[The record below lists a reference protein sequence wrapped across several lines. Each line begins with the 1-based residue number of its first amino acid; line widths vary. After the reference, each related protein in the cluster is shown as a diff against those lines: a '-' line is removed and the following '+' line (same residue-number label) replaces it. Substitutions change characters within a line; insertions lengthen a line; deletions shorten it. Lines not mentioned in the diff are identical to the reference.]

1 MNVSR
6 QLKSWAWAGLAVG
19 WAVLAGC
26 DARERP
32 GAERALA
39 EARREVARKAA
50 PTYADEAARRYLEER
65 LPAGAE
71 DLPWERYDAAR
82 ERMRRMQRY
91 ATAAGR
97 LMAPGEPAAEA
108 AAEAALSWTEL
119 GPGNIGGRTR
129 ALVIDPVQPRT
140 MYAAGVSGG
149 VWKSVDAGVRWRW
162 ISAELSNLGVS
173 ALAIDP
179 TDRKVLYA
187 GTGEGFLF
195 GTPRGNGIYRTA
207 DAGATWQLLAAT
219 GSNADFYYVK
229 DIVVSRGDPRRL
241 YAATMTG
248 LWRSLNRGT
257 TWTRVLNPG
266 ADAGCDDLAIRTDR
280 TADVVL
286 AACGRSPRGIWR
298 NAQAHAAKSRWVK
311 VLSETAMARTALAI
325 APSKQDVIYAVSTS
339 NSDDPA
345 VPNGP
350 DNDYRN
356 SLHAVFRS
364 TDGGVTWEAR
374 VRNTDP
380 VRLNTLLL
388 SYVLIANGSRCGLQ
402 PPEWDNVF
410 GQGGYATTIAV
421 DPVNPDRLWV
431 GGIDLFR
438 SDDGGRNWGLASYW
452 WAYGA
457 DAAPSYA
464 HADQH
469 VLAFHPK
476 YDGKKNR
483 TLYAGND
490 GGIFRTQNALAATEK
505 GETAGCEPARGRM
518 AWKELNRDYGSI
530 QFYYGVPRADGAAYL
545 GGTQDNGVVL
555 GSDAGGRHA
564 WRMILPA
571 DGDHVAADPEDPNI
585 LYGRH
590 RGSAVILKSV
600 DGGATFAAATN
611 GLSDSYGPF
620 LIDPSKAKRLWYAG
634 RRIWRSEDG
643 AGTWTPASAQIHH
656 GIAGALAV
664 SPADPNRVLVGLS
677 DGSFLR
683 STAALSATGDAVWAR
698 TLPRNGQV
706 SWIAFDPVDPDVAY
720 ATYSSFSNFQEPHV
734 WKTTDG
740 GVTWNPI
747 DGAGDDALP
756 DLPVHTIAVDPTQ
769 AGRLYVGTD
778 LGVFVSLDGGI
789 SWAVEE
795 GFSPV
800 ITEALH
806 WVRRPNG
813 DAWLFAFTYGRGAWK
828 VLASA
833 G

>member
-1 MNVSR
+1 MSVSR
-6 QLKSWAWAGLAVG
+6 QLKSWVWAGLAVG
-19 WAVLAGC
+19 WAVFAGC
-26 DARERP
+26 GSAARP
-32 GAERALA
+32 GAEQALA
-39 EARREVARKAA
+39 EARRAVAQKVA

-65 LPAGAE
+65 LPEGAE

-82 ERMRRMQRY
+82 EQMRRMQRY

-97 LMAPGEPAAEA
+97 LVESGE
-108 AAEAALSWTEL
+108 EAALSWTEL

-149 VWKSVDAGVRWRW
+149 VWKSVDAGARWSW
-162 ISAELSNLGVS
+162 ISDEFSHLAVS
-173 ALAIDP
+173 SLALDP

-187 GTGEGFLF
+187 GTGEGFLV
-195 GTPRGNGIYRTA
+195 GSPRGNGIYRTA

-219 GSNADFYYVK
+219 GNNPDFYFVN

-241 YAATMTG
+241 YAATTTG
-248 LWRSLNRGT
+248 VWRSLNRGT
-257 TWTRVLNPG
+257 TWARVL
-266 ADAGCDDLAIRTDR
+266 DAGARCKDLAIRTDR
-280 TADVVL
+280 STDAVL
-286 AACGRSPRGIWR
+286 AACDGNPGSIWR
-298 NAQAHAAKSRWVK
+298 NARAHTPQGRWVK
-311 VLSETAMARTALAI
+311 VLSEPAMGRTALAI
-325 APSKQDVIYAVSTS
+325 APSKQDVIYAVSSS
-339 NSDDPA
+339 NSSDPA

-350 DNDYRN
+350 DNDYID

-364 TDGGVTWEAR
+364 ADGGATWEAR

-388 SYVLIANGSRCGLQ
+388 SYILIANGSKCGLQ
-402 PPEWDNVF
+402 PAEWDNVF
-410 GQGGYATTIAV
+410 GQGRYATTIAV

-469 VLAFHPK
+469 VITFHPK

-483 TLYAGND
+483 ILYAGND
-490 GGIFRTQNALAATEK
+490 GGIVQTQNALAATEK
-505 GETAGCEPARGRM
+505 GETAGCEPARGRVV
-518 AWKELNRDYGSI
+518 WKELNRGYGSI
-530 QFYYGVPRADGAAYL
+530 QFYYGVPRADGALYL

-585 LYGRH
+585 LYARY
-590 RGSAVILKSV
+590 RGGPTVMKSV
-600 DGGATFAAATN
+600 DGGATFTAATN
-611 GLSDSYGPF
+611 GLADSFGPF

-634 RRIWRSEDG
+634 RRISRSEDG
-643 AGTWTPASAQIHH
+643 AASWTQ
-656 GIAGALAV
+656 AGKDFSEISGFARALAV
-664 SPADPNRVLVGLS
+664 SPVDPNRVLVGTS
-677 DGSFLR
+677 SGYILR
-683 STAALSATGDAVWAR
+683 STAALSATGETEWAR
-698 TLPRNGQV
+698 TLPRTGTV

-720 ATYSSFSNFQEPHV
+720 ATYTNFGNFFQPHV

-740 GVTWNPI
+740 GATWNPL

-756 DLPVHTIAVDPTQ
+756 DLPVHTIAIDPTRTD
-769 AGRLYVGTD
+769 RLYVGTD
-778 LGVFVSLDGGI
+778 LGVFVSLDGGA

-806 WVRRPNG
+806 WARRPNG

>member
-1 MNVSR
+1 MFVSR

-19 WAVLAGC
+19 WTVLAGC
-26 DARERP
+26 DAREKPR
-32 GAERALA
+32 AEQALA
-39 EARREVARKAA
+39 EARHEVVRRAA
-50 PTYADEAARRYLEER
+50 PTHADEAARRYLEER

-71 DLPWERYDAAR
+71 DIPWERYDEAR

-97 LMAPGEPAAEA
+97 LLAPGEP

-140 MYAAGVSGG
+140 MYAGGVSGG
-149 VWKSVDAGVRWRW
+149 VWKSVDAGARWRW
-162 ISAELSNLGVS
+162 IADEFSHLGVS
-173 ALAIDP
+173 ALAFDP
-179 TDRKVLYA
+179 KNSKVLYA
-187 GTGEGFLF
+187 GTGEGIVLS
-195 GTPRGNGIYRTA
+195 PRGNGIYRTT
-207 DAGATWQLLAAT
+207 DAGETWQHLAAT
-219 GSNADFYYVK
+219 GNNENFYYVY

-241 YAATMTG
+241 YAATRTG
-248 LWRSLNRGT
+248 VWRSLNRGA
-257 TWTRVLNPG
+257 TWVRVLAPG
-266 ADAGCDDLAIRTDR
+266 TACEDLAIRTDR

-286 AACGRSPRGIWR
+286 AACGRASGASIWR
-298 NAQAHAAKSRWVK
+298 NARANAPQGRWVK
-311 VLSETAMARTALAI
+311 VLSEPAMGRTALAI
-325 APSKQDVIYAVSTS
+325 APSKQDVIYAVASS
-339 NSDDPA
+339 YSSDPA

-350 DNDYRN
+350 DNDYLD

-364 TDGGVTWEAR
+364 ADGGATWEAR

-388 SYVLIANGSRCGLQ
+388 SYILIANGSKCGLQ
-402 PPEWDNVF
+402 PAEWDNVF
-410 GQGGYATTIAV
+410 GQGRYAATIAV

-452 WAYGA
+452 WAFGA

-469 VLAFHPK
+469 VIVFHPK

-490 GGIFRTQNALAATEK
+490 GGIFQTQNALAATEK
-505 GETAGCEPARGRM
+505 GETAGCEPARGRV
-518 AWKELNRDYGSI
+518 AWKGLNRDYGSI

-555 GSDAGGRHA
+555 GSDTGGRNA
-564 WRMILPA
+564 WRMILPG
-571 DGDHVAADPEDPNI
+571 DGDHVAADPEDPKV
-585 LYGRH
+585 LYAQY
-590 RGSAVILKSV
+590 RGGAAILKSV
-600 DGGATFAAATN
+600 DGGATFAVAAN
-611 GLSDSYGPF
+611 GLSDAKGPF
-620 LIDPSKAKRLWYAG
+620 LIDPSKPKRLWYAG
-634 RRIWRSEDG
+634 RRVWRSEDG
-643 AGTWTPASAQIHH
+643 AGTWTPASTQQNISGVAD
-656 GIAGALAV
+656 ALAV
-664 SPADPNRVLVGLS
+664 SPVDPNRVLVGTTS
-677 DGSFLR
+677 GDILR
-683 STAALSATGDAVWAR
+683 STSALSATGDTEWAR
-698 TLPRNGQV
+698 TRPRDGAV

-720 ATYSSFSNFQEPHV
+720 ATYTSFSNFNEPHV

-740 GVTWNPI
+740 GATWNPI
-747 DGAGDDALP
+747 GDTGADALP

-778 LGVFVSLDGGI
+778 LGVFVSLDGGG
-789 SWAVEE
+789 SWVVEE

-806 WVRRPNG
+806 WVRRPNSEI
-813 DAWLFAFTYGRGAWK
+813 WLFAFTYGRGAWK
-828 VLASA
+828 VKL
-833 G
+833 